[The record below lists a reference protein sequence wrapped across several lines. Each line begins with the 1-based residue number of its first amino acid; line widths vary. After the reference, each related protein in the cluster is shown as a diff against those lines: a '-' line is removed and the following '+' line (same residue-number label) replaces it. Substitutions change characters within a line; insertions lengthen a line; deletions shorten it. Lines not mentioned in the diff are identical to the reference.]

1 MTENKR
7 ISSIQK
13 LAECAIMLALAVVLN
28 EFTPIKLPFGG
39 AVTFFSQLPIVV
51 ISYRHGL
58 RWGLLTGLAMGVIE
72 MLFGLENFSYVTG
85 IAAYLILIFADYVIA
100 FSALGLGGVFRK
112 TIKNQALSL
121 AAGGALVS
129 VIRFLCHFI
138 SGVTIWG
145 GYAEDTPVAIYSLT
159 YNGSYMLPELIITVI
174 GALVLGSLIDFR
186 SARLRGLN
194 QSKKASSAADAEE
207 PAEDNAE

>member
-1 MTENKR
+1 MSESKR

-28 EFTPIKLPFGG
+28 EFTPFKLPFGG
-39 AVTFFSQLPIVV
+39 SVTFFAQLPIVV

-58 RWGLLTGLAMGVIE
+58 KWGLLTGFAMGVIE

-100 FSALGLGGVFRK
+100 FSALGLGGLFRNL
-112 TIKNQALSL
+112 IRNQALSL

-138 SGVTIWG
+138 SGITIWG
-145 GYAEDTPVAIYSLT
+145 GYAEDTPVVIYSLT
-159 YNGSYMLPELIITVI
+159 YNGSYMLPELIITVV

-186 SARLRGLN
+186 SPRIGGRRHAP
-194 QSKKASSAADAEE
+194 QTADA
-207 PAEDNAE
+207 AEDPVQED

>member
-1 MTENKR
+1 MSENKR
-7 ISSIQK
+7 ISSVQK

-51 ISYRHGL
+51 VSYRHGL

-207 PAEDNAE
+207 PAEGNAE

>member
-1 MTENKR
+1 MSENKR
-7 ISSIQK
+7 ISSVQK

-51 ISYRHGL
+51 VSYRHGL

>member
-1 MTENKR
+1 MSENKR
-7 ISSIQK
+7 ISSTQK

-39 AVTFFSQLPIVV
+39 AVTFFSQLPIVIV
-51 ISYRHGL
+51 SYRHGL
-58 RWGLLTGLAMGVIE
+58 KWGLLTGFAMGVIE

-100 FSALGLGGVFRK
+100 FSALGLGGVFRR

-129 VIRFLCHFI
+129 VIRFVCHFI

-186 SARLRGLN
+186 TARIRGLN
-194 QSKKASSAADAEE
+194 QSRKASSAADAEE

>member
-1 MTENKR
+1 MQENRR

-13 LAECAIMLALAVVLN
+13 LAECGIMLALAVVLN
-28 EFTPIKLPFGG
+28 EFTPFKLPFGG
-39 AVTFFSQLPIVV
+39 SVTFFAQLPIVV

-58 RWGLLTGLAMGVIE
+58 KWGLLTGFTMGVIE

-100 FSALGLGGVFRK
+100 FSALGLGGIFRK
-112 TIKNQALSL
+112 SIQNQALSL

-129 VIRFLCHFI
+129 VIRFVCHFV

-174 GALVLGSLIDFR
+174 GALVLGSLLDFR
-186 SARLRGLN
+186 YERIRSLRR
-194 QSKKASSAADAEE
+194 SKQIAADDAASAPEE
-207 PAEDNAE
+207 SDME

>member
-1 MTENKR
+1 MSENKR
-7 ISSIQK
+7 ISSTQK

-51 ISYRHGL
+51 VSYRHGL

-129 VIRFLCHFI
+129 VIRFICHFI

>member
-85 IAAYLILIFADYVIA
+85 VAAYLILIFADYIIA
-100 FSALGLGGVFRK
+100 FSALGLGGIFRK

-129 VIRFLCHFI
+129 VIRFVCHFI

-159 YNGSYMLPELIITVI
+159 YNGSYMLPELIITVL
-174 GALVLGSLIDFR
+174 GALVLGSLLDFR
-186 SARLRGLN
+186 TARIRGLRRGA
-194 QSKKASSAADAEE
+194 KAVADETDADAENNE
-207 PAEDNAE
+207 

>member
-1 MTENKR
+1 MSENKR
-7 ISSIQK
+7 ISSTQK

-51 ISYRHGL
+51 VSYRHGL

-85 IAAYLILIFADYVIA
+85 ITAYLILIFADYVIA

>member
-1 MTENKR
+1 
-7 ISSIQK
+7 
-13 LAECAIMLALAVVLN
+13 
-28 EFTPIKLPFGG
+28 
-39 AVTFFSQLPIVV
+39 
-51 ISYRHGL
+51 
-58 RWGLLTGLAMGVIE
+58 MGVIE

-100 FSALGLGGVFRK
+100 FSALGLGGIFRK
-112 TIKNQALSL
+112 SIQNQALSL

-129 VIRFLCHFI
+129 VIRFVCHFV

-174 GALVLGSLIDFR
+174 GALVLGSLLDFR
-186 SARLRGLN
+186 YERIRPIRR
-194 QSKKASSAADAEE
+194 SKKAAADDTAYAPEE
-207 PAEDNAE
+207 SDME

>member
-1 MTENKR
+1 MQKTKN
-7 ISSIQK
+7 ISSVQR
-13 LAECAIMLALAVVLN
+13 LTECAIMLALAVVLN
-28 EFTPIKLPFGG
+28 EFTPFKLPFGG
-39 AVTFFSQLPIVV
+39 SVTFFAQLPIVLV
-51 ISYRHGL
+51 SYRHGL
-58 RWGLLTGLAMGVIE
+58 KWGLLTGFAMGVIE
-72 MLFGLENFSYVTG
+72 ILFGLENFSYVTG

-112 TIKNQALSL
+112 SIRNQALSL

-129 VIRFLCHFI
+129 VIRFCCHFV

-174 GALVLGSLIDFR
+174 GALVLGSLLDFR
-186 SARLRGLN
+186 YERIRSLRR
-194 QSKKASSAADAEE
+194 SKQIAADDAAPAPEDTDAE
-207 PAEDNAE
+207 

>member
-1 MTENKR
+1 MSENKR
-7 ISSIQK
+7 ISSVQK

-51 ISYRHGL
+51 VSYRHGL

-194 QSKKASSAADAEE
+194 QSIKASSAADAEE

>member
-1 MTENKR
+1 MSENKR
-7 ISSIQK
+7 ISSTQK

-39 AVTFFSQLPIVV
+39 AVTFFSQLPIVLV
-51 ISYRHGL
+51 SYRHGL
-58 RWGLLTGLAMGVIE
+58 KWGLLTGFAMGVIE

-85 IAAYLILIFADYVIA
+85 VAAYLILIFADYVIA

-129 VIRFLCHFI
+129 VIRFVCHFI

-186 SARLRGLN
+186 AARLRGLRHTP
-194 QSKKASSAADAEE
+194 KAAASQAS
-207 PAEDNAE
+207 AEDNAE

>member
-1 MTENKR
+1 MQKNK
-7 ISSIQK
+7 ISSVQR

-28 EFTPIKLPFGG
+28 EFTPFKLPFGG
-39 AVTFFSQLPIVV
+39 SVTFFAQLPIVV

-58 RWGLLTGLAMGVIE
+58 RWGLLTGFAMGVIE

-85 IAAYLILIFADYVIA
+85 IAAYLILIFADYVVA
-100 FSALGLGGVFRK
+100 FSALGLGGLFRK
-112 TIKNQALSL
+112 RIKNQALAL

-129 VIRFLCHFI
+129 VIRFVCHFI

-159 YNGSYMLPELIITVI
+159 YNGSYMLPELIITVL
-174 GALVLGSLIDFR
+174 GALVLGSLLDFR
-186 SARLRGLN
+186 TARIRGLRRGT
-194 QSKKASSAADAEE
+194 KAAAPADETDAE
-207 PAEDNAE
+207 A

>member
-1 MTENKR
+1 MSENKR
-7 ISSIQK
+7 ISSTQK

-51 ISYRHGL
+51 VSYRHGL

-186 SARLRGLN
+186 SVRLRGLN

>member
-1 MTENKR
+1 MSENKR
-7 ISSIQK
+7 ISSTQK

>member
-85 IAAYLILIFADYVIA
+85 VAAYLILIFADYIIA
-100 FSALGLGGVFRK
+100 FSVLGLGGIFRK

-129 VIRFLCHFI
+129 VIRFVCHFI

-159 YNGSYMLPELIITVI
+159 YNGSYMLPELIITVL
-174 GALVLGSLIDFR
+174 GALVLGSLLDFR
-186 SARLRGLN
+186 TARIRGLRRGA
-194 QSKKASSAADAEE
+194 KAVADETDADAENNE
-207 PAEDNAE
+207 

>member
-1 MTENKR
+1 MSENKR
-7 ISSIQK
+7 ISSVQK